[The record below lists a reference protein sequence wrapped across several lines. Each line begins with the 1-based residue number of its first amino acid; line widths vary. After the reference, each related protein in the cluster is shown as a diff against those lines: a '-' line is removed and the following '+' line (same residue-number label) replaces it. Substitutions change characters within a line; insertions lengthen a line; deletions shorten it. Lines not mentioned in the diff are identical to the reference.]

1 MLFGQKARII
11 VQRHAVR
18 VSLPT
23 LTLGAVIFGIALC
36 WSGGP
41 VAAVITIIMIII
53 TSGGLTAWSFFAQIL
68 SCRVSM
74 GHLNIIKVKLFC
86 QLESIGLRS
95 RV

>member
-41 VAAVITIIMIII
+41 VAAVWPKP
-53 TSGGLTAWSFFAQIL
+53 LTEMT
-68 SCRVSM
+68 V
-74 GHLNIIKVKLFC
+74 VKLSY
-86 QLESIGLRS
+86 QLKLTNHTILYK
-95 RV
+95 